1 MFRDMVNKNDPVA
14 KKVLA
19 YQDSKE
25 FKKELDLLAE
35 RVRPGLSL
43 SRFLDYEQGNSINY
57 MGYEDIIKKLE
68 LLKLT
73 SEEGK

>member
-1 MFRDMVNKNDPVA
+1 MLRDMVNKNDPVA

-35 RVRPGLSL
+35 RVRLGVS
-43 SRFLDYEQGNSINY
+43 Q
-57 MGYEDIIKKLE
+57 EDFKKYKKSNE
-68 LLKLT
+68 K
-73 SEEGK
+73 